1 VQSFIRAQRAAS
13 SPRSPSRLVFSVVPL
28 LFDLDALLSN
38 VFNPDDL
45 LALETREYVP
55 KVIAAMI
62 IAPLSP
68 AIRIRI
74 ARVVDLDRSEPGVRP
89 AVSIGN

>member
-1 VQSFIRAQRAAS
+1 
-13 SPRSPSRLVFSVVPL
+13 
-28 LFDLDALLSN
+28 